1 MITTEFKDF
10 FIGGG
15 WREPASSGRITVI
28 SPNTEEAFGS
38 TPDGTEADIDAAVA
52 AASAVYRDPNGWAHW
67 SGSERGAALERL
79 ADELDKRAP
88 QIVEAVSSQN
98 GMPVAIGERLEGMFP
113 QLLLRYYAGL
123 VRDRS
128 FTETRPGL
136 FGGSTLV
143 TAKPVGVVAA
153 IVPWNF
159 PQALAAFKYA
169 PGLAAGCTFVI
180 KPSPETV
187 LDSYLLADAVM
198 AAGIPDGVVNIVPGG
213 REAGAYLVSHPG
225 IDKVAFTG
233 SSAAGRSIA
242 EACGRL
248 LRPVTLELGGK
259 SAAII
264 LDDADLDLATIG
276 EQLFAATLLNNGQAC
291 YLGTRVLAPRSRY
304 QEVVDMFTALAGSLT
319 VGNALD
325 PNTQI
330 GPMASE
336 RQRDRVESYIAK
348 GKGDGAR
355 ITTGGGRPADLD
367 AGWFVEPTIFAD
379 VDNNYVIAQE
389 EIFGPVLSLI
399 PYDGDDQA
407 VEIANASDFGLGGS
421 VWTTDHER
429 GVDVAQRVATGTVGI
444 NGYLPDPTAPF
455 GGIKASGLGREL
467 GPEALSAYLTQKS
480 IYL

>member
-1 MITTEFKDF
+1 MTTTEFKEF
-10 FIGGG
+10 FINGG
-15 WREPASSGRITVI
+15 WRQPSSSARITVI
-28 SPNTEEAFGS
+28 SPNTEEVIGS
-38 TPDGTEADIDAAVA
+38 TPEGAEADIDAAVTA
-52 AASAVYRDPNGWAHW
+52 ARAAFADPTGWAHW
-67 SGSERGAALERL
+67 SGAERAAVLERL
-79 ADELDKRAP
+79 ADELDKRTS
-88 QIVEAVSSQN
+88 QMVEAVSSQN
-98 GMPVAIGERLEGMFP
+98 GMPVSIGERLEAMFP
-113 QLLLRYYAGL
+113 QVLLRYYAGM
-123 VRDRS
+123 VREREFS
-128 FTETRPGL
+128 ETRPGL

-143 TAKPVGVVAA
+143 TSKPVGVVAA

-169 PGLAAGCTFVI
+169 PGLAAGCTMVI

-187 LDSYLLADAVM
+187 LDSYILAEAAI
-198 AAGIPDGVVNIVPGG
+198 AAGIPDGVLNIVPAG
-213 REAGAYLVSHPG
+213 REVGAYLVSHPDV
-225 IDKVAFTG
+225 DKVAFTG
-233 SSAAGRSIA
+233 STAAGRSIA

-264 LDDADLDLATIG
+264 LDDADLDLATVG

-304 QEVVDMFTALAGSLT
+304 SEVVDIFTAFASSLN

-325 PNTQI
+325 PSTQI

-336 RQRDRVESYIAK
+336 RQRDRVVSYIAK

-355 ITTGGGRPADLD
+355 ITTGGGRPAGLD

-399 PYDGDDQA
+399 PYDDDEQA
-407 VEIANASDFGLGGS
+407 VNIANASDFGLGGS
-421 VWTTDHER
+421 VWTADHDR
-429 GVDVAQRVATGTVGI
+429 GVAVAQRVSSGTVGI

-455 GGIKASGLGREL
+455 GGVKASGLGREL
-467 GPEALSAYLTQKS
+467 GPEALSAYLSQKS